1 MWRTDSLERT
11 LMLGDPEALVLQKVG
26 EGDNRR
32 WDSWMASPTW
42 QTWVW
47 ASSGSWWWIGKPS
60 VLQSMGSRRVRH
72 DLESEQQ
79 KMCPLAQILHS
90 SWDATY
96 PVKSFVSIIPTISHL
111 CLLSISAGL
120 ISGCLLTPAPSTSQA
135 KCLCKVHILNDK
147 AHAGRILLPVIS
159 ASSPCSPEW
168 LIMCTDGYE
177 SESHSVV
184 SDSLGPHGLH
194 RPRNSPGQNTG
205 VGSRFLLQG
214 IFPTQ
219 GSNPGLLHC
228 RQMQLSYQG
237 SPDVHRVGI

>member
-11 LMLGDPEALVLQKVG
+11 LMLGDPEALVLPKVG

-32 WDSWMASPTW
+32 WDSWMASLTW

-47 ASSGSWWWIGKPS
+47 ASSGSWWWIGKPR

-79 KMCPLAQILHS
+79 KMCPLAQILYS

-96 PVKSFVSIIPTISHL
+96 PVKSFVSIIPIISHL

-135 KCLCKVHILNDK
+135 KCLCKVRILNDK

-168 LIMCTDGYE
+168 LIMCTDRRIRKWK
-177 SESHSVV
+177 
-184 SDSLGPHGLH
+184 SLSCVWFFATPWTIVTTEFS
-194 RPRNSPGQNTG
+194 RPEYWSG
-205 VGSRFLLQG
+205 
-214 IFPTQ
+214 
-219 GSNPGLLHC
+219 
-228 RQMQLSYQG
+228 
-237 SPDVHRVGI
+237 